1 MFVKIPVLGGQ
12 CSLPD
17 IFGKRR
23 KRDRSAA
30 FYDKN
35 FIEQFAIA
43 VQDFGGGG
51 GGVGGKAQR
60 VGQAPEE
67 INTNKYQYYQH
78 Y

>member
-12 CSLPD
+12 GSLPD

-30 FYDKN
+30 FSDKN

-51 GGVGGKAQR
+51 GRWVARRKGLGKPQ
-60 VGQAPEE
+60 
-67 INTNKYQYYQH
+67 KK
-78 Y
+78 